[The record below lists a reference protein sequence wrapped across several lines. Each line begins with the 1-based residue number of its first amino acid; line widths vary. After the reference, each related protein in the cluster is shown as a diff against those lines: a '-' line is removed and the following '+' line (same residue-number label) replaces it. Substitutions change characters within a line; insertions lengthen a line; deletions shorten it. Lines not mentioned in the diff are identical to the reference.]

1 LGKQFAVKNLA
12 ESYLQECVMFVKKS
26 ILLLLAVTLTVIL
39 ISACSS
45 NAETILP
52 TATADL
58 SGSCSIGGVGDAQP
72 ALYGLWVKEED
83 SNKGTAR
90 ELLTITEKS
99 VYLVESA
106 NGTSQGGLRET
117 FYEIT
122 SVDWKTGVVTM
133 LAKWVRLN
141 GIYGGFDYP
150 LRYMKATI
158 DGENLYFSLGDEGQG
173 IPTETTNGPW
183 VRN

>member
-1 LGKQFAVKNLA
+1 
-12 ESYLQECVMFVKKS
+12 MFVKKFIVLS
-26 ILLLLAVTLTVIL
+26 LAIILFGLLL
-39 ISACSS
+39 SACNVTSLT
-45 NAETILP
+45 AQP

-58 SGSCSIGGVGDAQP
+58 SGSCSIGSAGDVQP
-72 ALYGLWVKEED
+72 ALYGLWVKEDD
-83 SNKGTAR
+83 SSKGVAR

-106 NGTSQGGLRET
+106 DGTGEGSLRET

-122 SVDWKTGVVTM
+122 SVDWTNGVVTM
-133 LAKWVRLN
+133 LAKWVRMN

-150 LRYMKATI
+150 LRYLKATI
-158 DGENLYFSLGDEGQG
+158 DGETLFFNLGDEGQG

-183 VRN
+183 VRK